1 MSGSFQPLME
11 HPNRGNKSIGL
22 APEEAESV
30 NRGGPSWISA

>member
-1 MSGSFQPLME
+1 MSGSLQPLME

-22 APEEAESV
+22 ALKDAGSV